1 CVMLEFNLYGNFN
14 PNKPSNFIVK
24 ARGVAMNYELWQTGY
39 KYTSTATL
47 SIKAQIGDIVE
58 VLLDDSYTLATAE
71 TKTEKFDL
79 NLLYIVTDIDDSNKA
94 TLKNY
99 FWSMID
105 GVEVPTS
112 ILNGTSLSVLNT
124 ITNPKIVSLINNGLI
139 ANNNEL
145 QQQVKYNRKSDSD
158 TAEKIAQDMFR
169 VIKRQPFS
177 IVKNNEVKTVLASRT
192 WDRQTISTMISG
204 VQNPSVEFET
214 IIQRSNYN
222 FLNAYVKSND
232 AYPSQPLSYT
242 IDDNNNVINLA
253 DYQGNGIDL
262 PQQRLIKTSFFDEQ
276 PTTAEIKAL
285 ITKDMTVANIFFN
298 QNELLKLYVN
308 DLVNMYHKG
317 QLYSGYIADRA
328 FFESNGGLINER
340 LLFIEGGNK

>member
-1 CVMLEFNLYGNFN
+1 MLEFNLYGNFN

-47 SIKAQIGDIVE
+47 SIKAEIGDIVE
-58 VLLDDSYTLATAE
+58 VLIDDSYTLATAAS
-71 TKTEKFDL
+71 TVEKFNL
-79 NLLYIVTDIDDSNKA
+79 NLLYIITDVDDSNKA

-112 ILNGTSLSVLNT
+112 ILNGSSLSVLNT
-124 ITNPKIVSLINNGLI
+124 ITNPKIVSLVNNGLI
-139 ANNNEL
+139 ANQNEL
-145 QQQVKYNRKSDSD
+145 SQQVKYNRKSDTD

-169 VIKRQPFS
+169 VIKRQPFVV
-177 IVKNNEVKTVLASRT
+177 IRNNEIKTVLASRT
-192 WDRQTISTMISG
+192 WDRQTITTMISG

-214 IIQRSNYN
+214 LIQRSNCN

-242 IDDNNNVINLA
+242 IDDNNNVINLSSYSG
-253 DYQGNGIDL
+253 DGSDL

-276 PTTAEIKAL
+276 PTQAEIKAE
-285 ITKDMTVANIFFN
+285 ITKDTTVANIFFN
-298 QNELLKLYVN
+298 QNELMPLIVN
-308 DLVNMYHKG
+308 DLVDLYYQG
-317 QLYSGYIADRA
+317 QLYQGYIADRA
-328 FFESNGGLINER
+328 FFESDGGLRNER
-340 LLFIEGGNK
+340 LLFIEGGSK

>member
-1 CVMLEFNLYGNFN
+1 MLEFNLYGNFN
-14 PNKPSNFIVK
+14 PNMPSNFTVK

-47 SIKAQIGDIVE
+47 SIKAEIGDIVE
-58 VLLDDSYTLATAE
+58 VLLDDSYTLATA
-71 TKTEKFDL
+71 TSTVEKFDL
-79 NLLYIVTDIDDSNKA
+79 NLLYIVIDIDDSNKA

-99 FWSMID
+99 FWAMID
-105 GVEVPTS
+105 GIEVPTS
-112 ILNGTSLSVLNT
+112 ILSGSSLSVLNT

-145 QQQVKYNRKSDSD
+145 AQQVKYNRKSDTD

-192 WDRQTISTMISG
+192 WDRQTITTMISG
-204 VQNPSVEFET
+204 VQNPSIEYET

-222 FLNAYVKSND
+222 FLNAYVKSNN

-242 IDDNNNVINLA
+242 IDDNNNVINLSSYSG
-253 DYQGNGIDL
+253 DGSDL
-262 PQQRLIKTSFFDEQ
+262 PQQRLVKTSFFDEQ
-276 PTTAEIKAL
+276 PSTAEIKAL
-285 ITKDMTVANIFFN
+285 ITKDIAVANIFFN
-298 QNELLKLYVN
+298 QNQLLPLVVN
-308 DLVNMYHKG
+308 DLIDLYYQG
-317 QLYSGYIADRA
+317 QLYQGYIADRA
-328 FFESNGGLINER
+328 FFESDGGLRNER
-340 LLFIEGGNK
+340 LLFIEGGSK

>member
-1 CVMLEFNLYGNFN
+1 MLEFNLYNNFN
-14 PNKPSNFIVK
+14 PNKASDFTVK

-47 SIKAQIGDIVE
+47 SIKAEIGDVVE
-58 VLLDDSYTLATAE
+58 ILIDDSYTLATNE
-71 TKTEKFDL
+71 IKTEKFDL
-79 NLLYIVTDIDDSNKA
+79 NLLYIITDVDDSNKA

-99 FWSMID
+99 FWAMID

-112 ILNGTSLSVLNT
+112 ILNGSSLSLLNT
-124 ITNPKIVSLINNGLI
+124 ITNPKIVSLVNNGLI

-145 QQQVKYNRKSDSD
+145 SQQVKYNRKSDTD
-158 TAEKIAQDMFR
+158 TAEKIAKDMFR
-169 VIKRQPFS
+169 VIKKQPFVV
-177 IVKNNEVKTVLASRT
+177 IRNNEIKTVLASRT
-192 WDRQTISTMISG
+192 WDRQVIETMISG

-232 AYPSQPLSYT
+232 AYPSQPLTYT
-242 IDDNNNVINLA
+242 IDDSNNVINLSS
-253 DYQGNGIDL
+253 YSGNGSDL

-285 ITKDMTVANIFFN
+285 ITKDKTVANIFFN
-298 QNELLKLYVN
+298 QNELMPLVVN
-308 DLVNMYHKG
+308 DLVNMYHQG

-328 FFESNGGLINER
+328 YFESDGGLINER

>member
-1 CVMLEFNLYGNFN
+1 MIEFNLYNNFN

-47 SIKAQIGDIVE
+47 SIKAEIGDVVE
-58 VLLDDSYTLATAE
+58 ILIDDSYTLSTAAI
-71 TKTEKFDL
+71 KVEKFDL

-99 FWSMID
+99 FWAAID

-112 ILNGTSLSVLNT
+112 ILNGSSLSVLNT
-124 ITNPKIVSLINNGLI
+124 ITNPKIVSLVNNGLI

-145 QQQVKYNRKSDSD
+145 AQQVKYNRKSDTD

-169 VIKRQPFS
+169 VIKRQPFVVIINS
-177 IVKNNEVKTVLASRT
+177 EIKTVLASRT
-192 WDRQTISTMISG
+192 WDRQTITTMISG

-214 IIQRSNYN
+214 LIQRSNYN

-232 AYPSQPLSYT
+232 AYPSQPLTYT
-242 IDDNNNVINLA
+242 IDDSNNVINLSSYIG
-253 DYQGNGIDL
+253 DGSDL
-262 PQQRLIKTSFFDEQ
+262 PSQRLIKTSFFDEQ

-285 ITKDMTVANIFFN
+285 ITKDTTVANIFFN
-298 QNELLKLYVN
+298 QNELMPLIVN
-308 DLVNMYHKG
+308 DLVDLYYQG
-317 QLYSGYIADRA
+317 QLYQGYIADRA
-328 FFESNGGLINER
+328 YFESDGGLRNER

>member
-1 CVMLEFNLYGNFN
+1 MIEFNLYNNFN

-47 SIKAQIGDIVE
+47 SIKAEIGDVVE
-58 VLLDDSYTLATAE
+58 ILIDDSYTLSTAAI
-71 TKTEKFDL
+71 KVEKFDL

-99 FWSMID
+99 FWAAID

-112 ILNGTSLSVLNT
+112 ILNGSSLSVLNT
-124 ITNPKIVSLINNGLI
+124 ITNPKIVSLVNNGLI

-145 QQQVKYNRKSDSD
+145 AQQVKYNRKSDTD

-169 VIKRQPFS
+169 VIKRQPFVV
-177 IVKNNEVKTVLASRT
+177 IINNEIKTVLASRT

-204 VQNPSVEFET
+204 VQNPSIEFET

-222 FLNAYVKSND
+222 FLNAYVKTND
-232 AYPSQPLSYT
+232 AYPSQPLTYT
-242 IDDNNNVINLA
+242 IDDRNNVINIA
-253 DYQGNGIDL
+253 DYTGNGSDL
-262 PQQRLIKTSFFDEQ
+262 PSQRLIKTSFFDEQ

-285 ITKDMTVANIFFN
+285 ITKDTTVANIFFN
-298 QNELLKLYVN
+298 QNELMPLIVN
-308 DLVNMYHKG
+308 DLVDLYYQG
-317 QLYSGYIADRA
+317 QLYQGYIADRA
-328 FFESNGGLINER
+328 FFESDGGLINER

>member
-1 CVMLEFNLYGNFN
+1 MIEFNLYNNFN

-47 SIKAQIGDIVE
+47 SIKAEIGDVVE
-58 VLLDDSYTLATAE
+58 ILIDDSYTLSTAAI
-71 TKTEKFDL
+71 KVEKFDL

-99 FWSMID
+99 FWAAID

-112 ILNGTSLSVLNT
+112 ILNGSSLSVLNT
-124 ITNPKIVSLINNGLI
+124 ITNPKIVSLVNNGLI

-145 QQQVKYNRKSDSD
+145 AQQVKYNRKSDTD

-169 VIKRQPFS
+169 VIKRQPFVV
-177 IVKNNEVKTVLASRT
+177 IRNNEIKTVLASRT
-192 WDRQTISTMISG
+192 WDRQTITTMISG
-204 VQNPSVEFET
+204 VQNPSIEFET

-242 IDDNNNVINLA
+242 IDDNNNVINLSSYSG
-253 DYQGNGIDL
+253 DGSDL

-276 PTTAEIKAL
+276 PTQAEIKAE
-285 ITKDMTVANIFFN
+285 ITKDTTVANIFFN
-298 QNELLKLYVN
+298 QNELMPLIVN
-308 DLVNMYHKG
+308 DLVDLYYQG
-317 QLYSGYIADRA
+317 QLYQGYIADRA
-328 FFESNGGLINER
+328 FFESDGGLRNER
-340 LLFIEGGNK
+340 LLFIEGGSK

>member
-1 CVMLEFNLYGNFN
+1 MLEFNLYNNFN
-14 PNKPSNFIVK
+14 PNKKANFTVK
-24 ARGVAMNYELWQTGY
+24 ARGVALNYELWQTGY

-47 SIKAQIGDIVE
+47 SIKAEIGDIVE
-58 VLLDDSYTLATAE
+58 VLIDDSYTLATAAS
-71 TKTEKFDL
+71 TVEKFDL

-99 FWSMID
+99 FWAMID

-124 ITNPKIVSLINNGLI
+124 ITNPKIVSLVNNGLI

-145 QQQVKYNRKSDSD
+145 SQQVKYNRKSDTD

-222 FLNAYVKSND
+222 FLNAYIKSND
-232 AYPSQPLSYT
+232 AYPSYPKTYT
-242 IDDNNNVINLA
+242 IDDANNVVDLENYKG
-253 DYQGNGIDL
+253 DGTDL
-262 PQQRLIKTSFFDEQ
+262 PKQRLIKTSFFDEA
-276 PTTAEIKAL
+276 PTLPEIKAL
-285 ITKDMTVANIFFN
+285 ITKDSTVVNIFFN
-298 QNELLKLYVN
+298 QINLSPLVVN
-308 DLVNMYHKG
+308 DLVDVYYKG
-317 QLYSGYIADRA
+317 ELFNGYIADRA
-328 FFESNGGLINER
+328 FFESDGGLRNER
-340 LLFIEGGNK
+340 LLFIEGG

>member
-1 CVMLEFNLYGNFN
+1 MLEFNLYNNFN
-14 PNKPSNFIVK
+14 PNKKANFTVK
-24 ARGVAMNYELWQTGY
+24 ARGVALNYELWQTGY

-47 SIKAQIGDIVE
+47 SIKAEIGDIVE
-58 VLLDDSYTLATAE
+58 VLIDDSYTLATAAS
-71 TKTEKFDL
+71 TVEKFDL

-99 FWSMID
+99 FWAMID

-124 ITNPKIVSLINNGLI
+124 ITNPKIVSLVNNGLI

-145 QQQVKYNRKSDSD
+145 SQQVKYNRKSDTD

-222 FLNAYVKSND
+222 FLNAYIKSND
-232 AYPSQPLSYT
+232 AYPSYPKTYT
-242 IDDNNNVINLA
+242 IDDANNVVDLENYKG
-253 DYQGNGIDL
+253 DGSDL

-276 PTTAEIKAL
+276 PSTAEIKAL
-285 ITKDMTVANIFFN
+285 ITKDTTVANIFFN

-308 DLVNMYHKG
+308 DLANMYYQG
-317 QLYSGYIADRA
+317 QLYQGYIADRA
-328 FFESNGGLINER
+328 YFESDGGLINER

>member
-1 CVMLEFNLYGNFN
+1 MLEFNLYNNFN

-24 ARGVAMNYELWQTGY
+24 ARGVVMNYELWQTGY

-47 SIKAQIGDIVE
+47 SIKAEIGDIVE
-58 VLLDDSYTLATAE
+58 VLINDNYTLSTTAI
-71 TKTEKFDL
+71 KVEKFDL
-79 NLLYIVTDIDDSNKA
+79 NLLYVVTDIDDSNKA

-112 ILNGTSLSVLNT
+112 ILNGSSLSVLST
-124 ITNPKIVSLINNGLI
+124 ITNPKIVSLVNNGLI
-139 ANNNEL
+139 ANNSEL

-169 VIKRQPFS
+169 VIKRQPFV
-177 IVKNNEVKTVLASRT
+177 IIKNNEIKTVLASRE
-192 WDRQTISTMISG
+192 WYRQTITTMISG
-204 VQNPSVEFET
+204 VQNPSIEFET

-232 AYPSQPLSYT
+232 AYPSQPLTYT
-242 IDDNNNVINLA
+242 IDDSNNVINLSSYIG
-253 DYQGNGIDL
+253 DGSDL
-262 PQQRLIKTSFFDEQ
+262 PQQRLVKTSFFDEQ

-285 ITKDMTVANIFFN
+285 ITKDTTVANIFFN
-298 QNELLKLYVN
+298 QNELMPLVVN
-308 DLVNMYHKG
+308 DLADLYHQG

-328 FFESNGGLINER
+328 YFESDGGLRNER

>member
-1 CVMLEFNLYGNFN
+1 MLEFNLYNNFN
-14 PNKPSNFIVK
+14 PNLKNPNKFVK

-47 SIKAQIGDIVE
+47 SIKAEIGDIVE
-58 VLLDDSYTLATAE
+58 VLINDNYTLSTTE

-79 NLLYIVTDIDDSNKA
+79 NLLYIITDVDDSNKV
-94 TLKNY
+94 TMKNY

-112 ILNGTSLSVLNT
+112 ILSGSSLSVLST
-124 ITNPKIVSLINNGLI
+124 ITNPKIVSLVNNGLI

-145 QQQVKYNRKSDSD
+145 AQQVKYNRKSDTD

-169 VIKRQPFS
+169 VIKRQPFVV
-177 IVKNNEVKTVLASRT
+177 IIKNEIKTVLVSRE
-192 WDRQTISTMISG
+192 WYRQTISTMISG
-204 VQNPSVEFET
+204 VQNPSIEFET

-242 IDDNNNVINLA
+242 IDDNNNVINLSSYSG
-253 DYQGNGIDL
+253 DGSDL
-262 PQQRLIKTSFFDEQ
+262 PRQRLIKTSFFDEQ
-276 PTTAEIKAL
+276 PTTAEIKAE
-285 ITKDMTVANIFFN
+285 ITKDTTVANIFFN
-298 QNELLKLYVN
+298 QNELMPLIVN
-308 DLVNMYHKG
+308 DLVDLYYQG
-317 QLYSGYIADRA
+317 QLYQGYIADRA
-328 FFESNGGLINER
+328 FFESDGGLLNER

>member
-1 CVMLEFNLYGNFN
+1 MLEFNLYGNFN

-47 SIKAQIGDIVE
+47 SIKAEIGDIVE
-58 VLLDDSYTLATAE
+58 ILIDDSYTLATDAS
-71 TKTEKFDL
+71 TVEKFDL

-112 ILNGTSLSVLNT
+112 ILSGSSLSVLNT

-145 QQQVKYNRKSDSD
+145 AQQVKYNRKSDSD
-158 TAEKIAQDMFR
+158 TAEKIAKDMFR
-169 VIKRQPFS
+169 VIKKQPFVV
-177 IVKNNEVKTVLASRT
+177 IRNNEIKTVLASRE
-192 WDRQTISTMISG
+192 WYRQTITTMISG
-204 VQNPSVEFET
+204 VQNPSIEYET

-232 AYPSQPLSYT
+232 VYPSVPICYT

-262 PQQRLIKTSFFDEQ
+262 PSQRFVKTSFFDEQ
-276 PTTAEIKAL
+276 PTTAEIKEL
-285 ITKDMTVANIFFN
+285 ITKDTTVANIFFN
-298 QNELLKLYVN
+298 QNQLLPLVVN
-308 DLVNMYHKG
+308 DLVNMYHQG

-328 FFESNGGLINER
+328 YFESDGGLRNER
-340 LLFIEGGNK
+340 LLFIEGGSK

>member
-1 CVMLEFNLYGNFN
+1 MLEFNLYGNFN
-14 PNKPSNFIVK
+14 PNKASNFTVK

-47 SIKAQIGDIVE
+47 SIKAEIGDIVE
-58 VLLDDSYTLATAE
+58 VLIDDSYMLATNE

-79 NLLYIVTDIDDSNKA
+79 NLLYIVIDVDDSNKA

-99 FWSMID
+99 FWAMID
-105 GVEVPTS
+105 GLDIPTS
-112 ILNGTSLSVLNT
+112 ILNSSSLSVLNT
-124 ITNPKIVSLINNGLI
+124 ITNPKIVGLINNGLI
-139 ANNNEL
+139 ANNSEL

-169 VIKRQPFS
+169 VIKRQPF
-177 IVKNNEVKTVLASRT
+177 IVIRNNEVKTVLASRE
-192 WDRQTISTMISG
+192 WYRQTITTMISG
-204 VQNPSVEFET
+204 VQNPSIEFET
-214 IIQRSNYN
+214 LIQRSNYN

-232 AYPSQPLSYT
+232 AYPSQPLTYT
-242 IDDNNNVINLA
+242 IDDSNNVINLSSYIG
-253 DYQGNGIDL
+253 DGSDL
-262 PQQRLIKTSFFDEQ
+262 PSQRLIKTSFFDEQ

-308 DLVNMYHKG
+308 DLVNMYYQE
-317 QLYSGYIADRA
+317 QLYQGYIADRA
-328 FFESNGGLINER
+328 FFESDGGLINER

>member
-1 CVMLEFNLYGNFN
+1 MLEFNLYNNFN

-47 SIKAQIGDIVE
+47 SIKAEIGDIVE
-58 VLLDDSYTLATAE
+58 ILIDDSYTLSTATS
-71 TKTEKFDL
+71 TVEKFDL
-79 NLLYIVTDIDDSNKA
+79 NLLYIVIDVDDSNKA

-112 ILNGTSLSVLNT
+112 ILSGSSLSILNL
-124 ITNPKIVSLINNGLI
+124 ITNPKTTALINNGLI
-139 ANNNEL
+139 ANNSEL
-145 QQQVKYNRKSDSD
+145 SQQVKYNRKSDTD

-177 IVKNNEVKTVLASRT
+177 IVKNNEVKTVLASRE
-192 WDRQTISTMISG
+192 WDRQTITTMISG
-204 VQNPSVEFET
+204 VQNPSIEYET

-242 IDDNNNVINLA
+242 IDDNNNAINIA
-253 DYQGNGIDL
+253 DYTEDGSDL
-262 PQQRLIKTSFFDEQ
+262 PRQRLIKTSFFDEQ
-276 PTTAEIKAL
+276 PSTAEIKAL

-298 QNELLKLYVN
+298 QNELMKLYVN
-308 DLVNMYHKG
+308 DLIDLYYQG
-317 QLYSGYIADRA
+317 QLYQGYIADRA
-328 FFESNGGLINER
+328 FFESDGGLRNER
-340 LLFIEGGNK
+340 LLFIEGGSK

>member
-1 CVMLEFNLYGNFN
+1 MLEFNLYGNFN

-47 SIKAQIGDIVE
+47 SIKAEIGDIVE
-58 VLLDDSYTLATAE
+58 VLIDDSYTLATDAS
-71 TKTEKFDL
+71 TVEKFGL
-79 NLLYIVTDIDDSNKA
+79 NLLYIIIDVDDSNKA

-99 FWSMID
+99 FWAMID

-112 ILNGTSLSVLNT
+112 ILSGSSLSVLNT
-124 ITNPKIVSLINNGLI
+124 ITNPKIVGLITNGLI
-139 ANNNEL
+139 ANQNEL
-145 QQQVKYNRKSDSD
+145 AQRVKYNRKSDTD
-158 TAEKIAQDMFR
+158 TVEKIAQDMFR
-169 VIKRQPFS
+169 VIKRQPFVVIKS
-177 IVKNNEVKTVLASRT
+177 NEIKTVLASRT
-192 WDRQTISTMISG
+192 WDRQTITTMISG

-222 FLNAYVKSND
+222 FLNAYVKTND

-242 IDDNNNVINLA
+242 IDDNNNVINLSSYTG
-253 DYQGNGIDL
+253 DGSDL

-276 PTTAEIKAL
+276 PSAAEIKAL
-285 ITKDMTVANIFFN
+285 ITKDTTVANIFFN
-298 QNELLKLYVN
+298 QNQLLPLVVN
-308 DLVNMYHKG
+308 DLVNMYYQG

-328 FFESNGGLINER
+328 YFESDGGLRNER

>member
-1 CVMLEFNLYGNFN
+1 MIEFNLYNNFN

-47 SIKAQIGDIVE
+47 SIKAEIGDVVE
-58 VLLDDSYTLATAE
+58 ILIDDSYTLSTAAI
-71 TKTEKFDL
+71 KVEKFDL

-99 FWSMID
+99 FWAAID

-112 ILNGTSLSVLNT
+112 ILNGSSLSVLNT
-124 ITNPKIVSLINNGLI
+124 ITNPKIVSLVNNGLI

-145 QQQVKYNRKSDSD
+145 AQQVKYNRKSDTD

-169 VIKRQPFS
+169 VIKRQPFVVIINS
-177 IVKNNEVKTVLASRT
+177 EIKTVLASRT
-192 WDRQTISTMISG
+192 WDRQTITTMISG

-214 IIQRSNYN
+214 LIQRSNYN

-232 AYPSQPLSYT
+232 AYPSQPLTYT
-242 IDDNNNVINLA
+242 IDDSNNVINLSSYIG
-253 DYQGNGIDL
+253 DGSDL
-262 PQQRLIKTSFFDEQ
+262 PSQRLIKTSFFDEQ

-285 ITKDMTVANIFFN
+285 ITKDTTVANIFFN
-298 QNELLKLYVN
+298 QNELMPLIVN
-308 DLVNMYHKG
+308 DLVDLYYQG
-317 QLYSGYIADRA
+317 QLYQGYIADRA
-328 FFESNGGLINER
+328 FFESDGGLINER

>member
-1 CVMLEFNLYGNFN
+1 MLEFNLYNNFN
-14 PNKPSNFIVK
+14 PNKPSDFTVK

-47 SIKAQIGDIVE
+47 SIKAEIGDVVE
-58 VLLDDSYTLATAE
+58 ILIDDSYTLSTAAI
-71 TKTEKFDL
+71 KVEKFDL

-99 FWSMID
+99 FWAAID
-105 GVEVPTS
+105 GVEVPIS
-112 ILNGTSLSVLNT
+112 ILNGSSLSVLNT
-124 ITNPKIVSLINNGLI
+124 ITNPKIVSLVNNGLI

-145 QQQVKYNRKSDSD
+145 AQQVKYNRKSDTD

-169 VIKRQPFS
+169 VIKRQPFVV
-177 IVKNNEVKTVLASRT
+177 IINNEIKTVLASRT

-204 VQNPSVEFET
+204 VQNPSIEFET

-222 FLNAYVKSND
+222 FLNAYVKTND
-232 AYPSQPLSYT
+232 AYPSQPLTYT
-242 IDDNNNVINLA
+242 IDDRNNVINIA
-253 DYQGNGIDL
+253 DYTGNGSDL
-262 PQQRLIKTSFFDEQ
+262 PYQRLIKTSFFDEQ

-285 ITKDMTVANIFFN
+285 ITKDTTVANIFFN
-298 QNELLKLYVN
+298 QNELMPLIVN
-308 DLVNMYHKG
+308 DLVNLYYEG
-317 QLYSGYIADRA
+317 QLYQGYIADRA
-328 FFESNGGLINER
+328 FFESDGGLRNER

>member
-1 CVMLEFNLYGNFN
+1 MLEFNLYDNFN
-14 PNKPSNFIVK
+14 PNLKNPNKFVK

-47 SIKAQIGDIVE
+47 SIKAEIGDIVE
-58 VLLDDSYTLATAE
+58 VLINDNYTLSTAAI
-71 TKTEKFDL
+71 KTEKFEL
-79 NLLYIVTDIDDSNKA
+79 NLLYVVVDIDDSNKA

-99 FWSMID
+99 FWAMID

-112 ILNGTSLSVLNT
+112 ILSGSSLSVLST
-124 ITNPKIVSLINNGLI
+124 ITNPKIVGLINNGLI
-139 ANNNEL
+139 ANNSEL

-169 VIKRQPFS
+169 VIKRQPFV
-177 IVKNNEVKTVLASRT
+177 IIKNNEIKTVLASRE
-192 WDRQTISTMISG
+192 WYRQTISTMISG
-204 VQNPSVEFET
+204 VQNPSIEFET

-232 AYPSQPLSYT
+232 AYPSQPLTYT
-242 IDDNNNVINLA
+242 IDDSNNVINLSSYIG
-253 DYQGNGIDL
+253 DGSDL
-262 PQQRLIKTSFFDEQ
+262 PSQRLIKTSFFDEQ

-298 QNELLKLYVN
+298 QNELMPLIVN
-308 DLVNMYHKG
+308 DLVDLYYQG
-317 QLYSGYIADRA
+317 QLYQGYIADRA
-328 FFESNGGLINER
+328 FFESDGGLRNER
-340 LLFIEGGNK
+340 LLFIEGGSK

>member
-1 CVMLEFNLYGNFN
+1 MIEFNLYNNFN

-47 SIKAQIGDIVE
+47 SIKAEIGDVVE
-58 VLLDDSYTLATAE
+58 ILIDDSYTLSTAAI
-71 TKTEKFDL
+71 KVEKFDL

-99 FWSMID
+99 FWAAID

-112 ILNGTSLSVLNT
+112 ILNGSSLSVLNT
-124 ITNPKIVSLINNGLI
+124 ITNPKIVSLVYNGLI

-145 QQQVKYNRKSDSD
+145 AQQVKYNRKSDTD

-169 VIKRQPFS
+169 VIKRQPFV
-177 IVKNNEVKTVLASRT
+177 IIKNNEIKTVLASRT
-192 WDRQTISTMISG
+192 WDRQTISTKISG
-204 VQNPSVEFET
+204 VQNPSIEFET

-242 IDDNNNVINLA
+242 INDSNNVINIA

-262 PQQRLIKTSFFDEQ
+262 PSQRLIKTSFFDEQ
-276 PTTAEIKAL
+276 PSTAEIKAL
-285 ITKDMTVANIFFN
+285 ITKDTTVANIFFN
-298 QNELLKLYVN
+298 QNQLLPLVVN
-308 DLVNMYHKG
+308 DLVNMYYQG
-317 QLYSGYIADRA
+317 QLYQGYIADRA
-328 FFESNGGLINER
+328 YFESDGGLINER

>member
-1 CVMLEFNLYGNFN
+1 MIEFNLYNNFN

-39 KYTSTATL
+39 KYTSTAIL
-47 SIKAQIGDIVE
+47 SIKAEIGDVVE
-58 VLLDDSYTLATAE
+58 ILIDDSYTLSTAAI
-71 TKTEKFDL
+71 KVEKFDL

-99 FWSMID
+99 FWAAID

-112 ILNGTSLSVLNT
+112 ILNGSSLSVLNT
-124 ITNPKIVSLINNGLI
+124 ITNPKIVSLVNNGLI

-145 QQQVKYNRKSDSD
+145 AQQVKYNRKSDTD

-169 VIKRQPFS
+169 VIKRQPFV
-177 IVKNNEVKTVLASRT
+177 IIKNNEIKTVLASRT
-192 WDRQTISTMISG
+192 WDRQTISTKISG
-204 VQNPSVEFET
+204 VQNPSIEFET

-242 IDDNNNVINLA
+242 INDSNNVINIA

-262 PQQRLIKTSFFDEQ
+262 PSQRLIKTSFFDEQ
-276 PTTAEIKAL
+276 PSTAEIKAL
-285 ITKDMTVANIFFN
+285 ITKDTTVANIFFN
-298 QNELLKLYVN
+298 QNQLLPLVVN
-308 DLVNMYHKG
+308 DLVNIYYQG
-317 QLYSGYIADRA
+317 QLYQGYIADRA
-328 FFESNGGLINER
+328 YFESDGGLINER

>member
-1 CVMLEFNLYGNFN
+1 MLEFNLYNNFN

-47 SIKAQIGDIVE
+47 SIKAEIGDVVE
-58 VLLDDSYTLATAE
+58 ILIDDSYTLATNE

-79 NLLYIVTDIDDSNKA
+79 NLLYIITDVDDSNKA

-112 ILNGTSLSVLNT
+112 ILSGSSLSVLST
-124 ITNPKIVSLINNGLI
+124 ITNPKIVGLINNGLI
-139 ANNNEL
+139 ANENEL
-145 QQQVKYNRKSDSD
+145 SQQIKYNRKSDTD
-158 TAEKIAQDMFR
+158 TAEKIAQYMFR
-169 VIKRQPFS
+169 VIKRQPFV
-177 IVKNNEVKTVLASRT
+177 IIKNNLVKTVLASRE
-192 WDRQTISTMISG
+192 WNRQTITTMISG
-204 VQNPSVEFET
+204 VQNPSIDHET

-232 AYPSQPLSYT
+232 AYPSQPLTYT
-242 IDDNNNVINLA
+242 IDDSNNVINLSS
-253 DYQGNGIDL
+253 YSGNGSDL

-276 PTTAEIKAL
+276 PSTAEIKAL
-285 ITKDMTVANIFFN
+285 ITKDTTVVNIFFN
-298 QNELLKLYVN
+298 QNELMPLVVN
-308 DLVNMYHKG
+308 DLVNMYHQG

-328 FFESNGGLINER
+328 FFESDGGLRNER
-340 LLFIEGGNK
+340 LLFIEGGSK

>member
-1 CVMLEFNLYGNFN
+1 MLEFNLYNNFN
-14 PNKPSNFIVK
+14 PNLKNPNKFVK

-47 SIKAQIGDIVE
+47 SIKAEIGDIVE
-58 VLLDDSYTLATAE
+58 VLINDNYTLSTTE

-79 NLLYIVTDIDDSNKA
+79 NLLYIITDVDDSNKV
-94 TLKNY
+94 TMKNY

-112 ILNGTSLSVLNT
+112 ILSGSSLSVLST
-124 ITNPKIVSLINNGLI
+124 ITNPKIVSLVNNGLI

-145 QQQVKYNRKSDSD
+145 AQQVKYNRKSDTD

-169 VIKRQPFS
+169 VIKRQPFVV
-177 IVKNNEVKTVLASRT
+177 IIKNEIKTVLVSRE
-192 WDRQTISTMISG
+192 WYRQTISTMISG
-204 VQNPSVEFET
+204 VQNPSIEFET

-232 AYPSQPLSYT
+232 AYPSQPLTYT
-242 IDDNNNVINLA
+242 IDDSNNVINLSG
-253 DYQGNGIDL
+253 YTGNGSDL

-276 PTTAEIKAL
+276 PTTAEIKAE
-285 ITKDMTVANIFFN
+285 ITKDTTVANIFFN
-298 QNELLKLYVN
+298 QNELMPLIVN
-308 DLVNMYHKG
+308 DLVDLYYQG
-317 QLYSGYIADRA
+317 QLYQGYIADRA
-328 FFESNGGLINER
+328 FFESDGGLLNER